1 METLLDLAADYGG
14 HANVVLL
21 ALVFIP
27 AATIAFFLMPT
38 VRAHG
43 SVKRRA
49 SGISS
54 DMLTSSGDSRSLRH
68 TSVKAAQRLIDRT
81 TKHYSVSDDK
91 NMKMLRQRLV
101 QAGIFDPRAVG
112 FFFLARGILAVTMAG
127 VAFIMVPVLM
137 TNQSLLWPFVG
148 VGGLLGYLGPS
159 LALDRIVKMRRQE
172 YRSGF
177 PDMMDLLVV
186 CADAGLG
193 LASAFERV
201 QRSGSTRFSQSGT
214 SHGFLSAV
222 VAR

>member
-27 AATIAFFLMPT
+27 TATIAFFLMRT

-81 TKHYSVSDDK
+81 TKHYSESDDK
-91 NMKMLRQRLV
+91 NMRMLRQRLV

-112 FFFLARGILAVTMAG
+112 FFFLARGILAVTLAA
-127 VAFIMVPVLM
+127 VAFVLTPVL
-137 TNQSLLWPFVG
+137 TTHQNLVWIFVG
-148 VGGLLGYLGPS
+148 VAGVLGYMAPS
-159 LALDRIVKMRRQE
+159 LALDRIVAMRRQE
-172 YRSGF
+172 YRSG
-177 PDMMDLLVV
+177 
-186 CADAGLG
+186 
-193 LASAFERV
+193 
-201 QRSGSTRFSQSGT
+201 
-214 SHGFLSAV
+214 
-222 VAR
+222 